1 MAYQQIPGPGS
12 GSSSS
17 SVFQYMNSP
26 FGDTTYTKVFVGGL
40 AWETQSETMR
50 RYFEPFG
57 EILEAVVITDKNT
70 GRSKGYGFVTFRD
83 PEAARRACADPTP
96 IIDGRR
102 ANCNLASLGRPR
114 PPVPYGRLRPAS
126 PYIGGVQATR
136 GAYVGS
142 FGYQQPLPYNYQQ
155 GLMYPSYG
163 NAKLV
168 VAEDMCPSSMYA
180 AYGPEYVYPQG
191 AYNPYMAQQYLQI
204 YGVPGAVNPAIYPY
218 GQVGQTVPSGHGYT
232 AVQGYAM
239 PSHQIVQFG
248 GAVANAITT
257 SPMATIQTPYPGG
270 IAASVP
276 TQQQFIVTTPQFMQG
291 LRAAELLHE
300 WRASDLAL
308 QIIYFAF
315 YRSYVVMLTR
325 EVIVV

>member
-1 MAYQQIPGPGS
+1 MAFQQILGPSS

-17 SVFQYMNSP
+17 SGFQYMNSP

-50 RYFEPFG
+50 RYFEQFG
-57 EILEAVVITDKNT
+57 EIVEAVVITDKNT

-83 PEAARRACADPTP
+83 PESARRACADPTP

-114 PPVPYGRLRPAS
+114 PPVPYGINSNLSGRLRPPS
-126 PYIGGVQATR
+126 PYIGGVPR

-142 FGYQQPLPYNYQQ
+142 IGYQPPLPYNYQQ

-163 NAKLV
+163 
-168 VAEDMCPSSMYA
+168 YA
-180 AYGPEYVYPQG
+180 TYGPEYVYPQG
-191 AYNPYMAQQYLQI
+191 AYNPYVAQQYLQI
-204 YGVPGAVNPAIYPY
+204 YGVPGAVNPVIYPY
-218 GQVGQTVPSGHGYT
+218 GQLGQTVPSGHGYT

-257 SPMATIQTPYPGG
+257 SPMPTIQTPYPGG

-276 TQQQFIVTTPQFMQG
+276 TQPQFIVTTPQFMQG
-291 LRAAELLHE
+291 SG
-300 WRASDLAL
+300 SD
-308 QIIYFAF
+308 Q
-315 YRSYVVMLTR
+315 TTG
-325 EVIVV
+325 

>member
-1 MAYQQIPGPGS
+1 
-12 GSSSS
+12 
-17 SVFQYMNSP
+17 
-26 FGDTTYTKVFVGGL
+26 
-40 AWETQSETMR
+40 MR
-50 RYFEPFG
+50 RYFEQFG

-114 PPVPYGRLRPAS
+114 PPVPYGIISNLPGRLRPAS

-163 NAKLV
+163 
-168 VAEDMCPSSMYA
+168 YA

-276 TQQQFIVTTPQFMQG
+276 TQQQFIVTTPQFMQAG